1 MRFHNY
7 LEQLL
12 GNRASI
18 SILRALFEYKG
29 RIFTVRRLA
38 ETANISHT
46 EANQT
51 IGRLEMFGIIK
62 VQPVGKAYQISL
74 NHKNYILNQ
83 IVKPIFEAE
92 NKTLVTLVLILKKYF
107 DTKKIIS
114 AAVFGSIV
122 KGEEREDSDIDLLV
136 ISNDPDHVYTIVGKA
151 KTELSEIFHGRIS
164 PIVFSKKEF
173 VSKKRGDLVRSI
185 LDNHMLIAG
194 LELDKIKWQ
203 RR

>member
-29 RIFTVRRLA
+29 RVFTVRRLA
-38 ETANISHT
+38 GTANISHT

-51 IGRLEMFGIIK
+51 IGRLEKFGIIK

-74 NHKNYILNQ
+74 NDKSYILNQ
-83 IVKPIFEAE
+83 IIKPIFAAE
-92 NKTLVTLVLILKKYF
+92 NKTLETLVWVLKKYL
-107 DTKKIIS
+107 DTKKVIS
-114 AAVFGSIV
+114 AAVFGSVV
-122 KGEEREDSDIDLLV
+122 KGEDKEDSDIDLLV
-136 ISNDPDHVYTIVGKA
+136 ISDDPEYVYTIIGKV
-151 KTELSEIFHGRIS
+151 KTELPEIFHGNIS

-173 VSKKRGDLVRSI
+173 ISKKRGDLVRSI
-185 LDNHMLIAG
+185 LDNHIMIAG
-194 LELDKIKWQ
+194 LGLDRIK
-203 RR
+203 